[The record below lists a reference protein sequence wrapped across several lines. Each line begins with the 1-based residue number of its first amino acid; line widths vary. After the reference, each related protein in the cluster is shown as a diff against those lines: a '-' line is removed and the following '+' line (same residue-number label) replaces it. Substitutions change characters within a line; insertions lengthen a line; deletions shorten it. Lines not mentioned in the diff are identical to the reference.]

1 MESNEAPNGSN
12 GTLMESNGIPMEF
25 HRNPKESNGIQR
37 NPVIFSKSF
46 KERLMIHQ
54 GEGAKGIVKER
65 MQLMKSYA
73 ASMKAINVELR
84 DMASVNYILINA
96 EANKIAESSQAI
108 MGLFPPGSGGGVS
121 EASPKIW
128 QNPDDFMKIIEDLK
142 KAARKL
148 AQSTGTGVPKLV
160 IENFR
165 ALGGTCKNCHQKYR
179 VKKKG

>member
-1 MESNEAPNGSN
+1 MKSRKLLLSVF
-12 GTLMESNGIPMEF
+12 LDF
-25 HRNPKESNGIQR
+25 F
-37 NPVIFSKSF
+37 IFVLVLFVFGSKSVALEKIRGTGDVVDRDGGPAF
-46 KERLMIHQ
+46 LMIAHM
-54 GEGAKGIVKER
+54 GAKGIVKER

-96 EANKIAESSQAI
+96 EANKIAESSQTI

>member
-1 MESNEAPNGSN
+1 MKLKRTLHCVSLVFSIFVLIQFVF
-12 GTLMESNGIPMEF
+12 GTKSLALEGICRTGAVGDRGGDPALLMQAHM
-25 HRNPKESNGIQR
+25 
-37 NPVIFSKSF
+37 
-46 KERLMIHQ
+46 
-54 GEGAKGIVKER
+54 GAKGIVKER

-84 DMASVNYILINA
+84 DMASVNYILINE
-96 EANKIAESSQAI
+96 EANKIVESSQTI
-108 MGLFPPGSGGGVS
+108 MGLFPPGSGAGVS

-128 QNPDDFMKIIEDLK
+128 QKPEDFKKIIEDLK

>member
-1 MESNEAPNGSN
+1 MKLTR
-12 GTLMESNGIPMEF
+12 TLLCVSLVFSIF
-25 HRNPKESNGIQR
+25 VLIQF
-37 NPVIFSKSF
+37 VFGSKSRALEGIRGTVDVGDRGGGRVF
-46 KERLMIHQ
+46 QMQAHM
-54 GEGAKGIVKER
+54 GAKGVVKER

-73 ASMKAINVELR
+73 ASMKVINVELR

-96 EANKIAESSQAI
+96 EANKIAESSQTI
-108 MGLFPPGSGGGVS
+108 MGLFPPGSGEGVS

-128 QNPDDFMKIIEDLK
+128 QKPEDFKKIIEDLK
-142 KAARKL
+142 QAARKL

-160 IENFR
+160 IESFR